1 MKKQRLYIY
10 MALDIL
16 LLLTSIILFIF
27 DRTVIFSNIEYI
39 IFMIAFGIHSIVL
52 AYFYF
57 QIDNDLSDRVFMFAD
72 WVRFV
77 SFSLMLLLLPI
88 MFFVSFPTVQQDSML
103 ETLHPNDKVLVYH
116 YNFDIQRDD
125 IVVAYVDGSLIVKRV
140 AAVPGDHITFS
151 DRDESGNYRIYIN
164 GILYDY
170 QWDDD
175 YEVSH
180 YQFAILNDLDD
191 QGYVKDQQYILLGDN
206 QNVSYDS
213 WGFGTVD
220 QDQIY
225 GRVIYKLWPFGGI
238 S

>member
-10 MALDIL
+10 MALNIL

-27 DRTVIFSNIEYI
+27 DRTVIFSNIEYV

-164 GILYDY
+164 GKLYDY

-191 QGYVKDQQYILLGDN
+191 QGYVKDHQYILLGDN

>member
-164 GILYDY
+164 GNLYDY

-180 YQFAILNDLDD
+180 YQFAILNDLDA
-191 QGYVKDQQYILLGDN
+191 QGYVKEHQYILLGDN

>member
-27 DRTVIFSNIEYI
+27 DRTVIFSNIEYV

-191 QGYVKDQQYILLGDN
+191 QGYVKDHQYILLGDN

>member
-27 DRTVIFSNIEYI
+27 DRTVIFSNIEYV